1 MATKALDP
9 PSFRPL
15 SALRLGFLFL
25 AGSCARPAAGFM
37 GPFPVRTQHPVE
49 LTVLDLS
56 QRRGRVL
63 EPGQGEVRIQVVEAN
78 QALTSHGGRRDEDFM
93 FDQETTRVSAPFR
106 VGLGYGLDLE
116 ATPAFLRPTPG
127 FLDGFIENFHKA
139 LGFPNGERSELGR
152 YHYRAYINRD
162 GDRVYDL
169 KKGEVLLEDLPVTLS
184 CQLLKNR
191 PYFPDMTFRLALEAP
206 LRNGKKGGGNGGWD
220 EGVGIALSRKVLGME
235 VSGTVSLVHPH
246 TPKRFKRHHVRYGNR
261 WSSGWAVEIPLTRRL
276 SAIAQFRYHQSVLD
290 NMNAR
295 RLNKPQ
301 LLVWSGGRLFLSPSA
316 FLEGSVGEDI
326 IQKVSPDVA
335 FHLGMGV
342 RF

>member
-1 MATKALDP
+1 LATEAP
-9 PSFRPL
+9 GPASRRSL
-15 SALRLGFLFL
+15 SALRLGLLFL
-25 AGSCARPAAGFM
+25 AGSCAQPAAGFM

-63 EPGQGEVRIQVVEAN
+63 EPGQGEVRLQVVEAN

-93 FDQETTRVSAPFR
+93 FDQETTRVSVPFR

-116 ATPAFLRPTPG
+116 ATPAFLRPSAG
-127 FLDGFIENFHKA
+127 FLDGFIENFHET

-152 YHYRAYINRD
+152 FHYRAYINRD
-162 GDRVYDL
+162 GDRVYEL
-169 KKGEVLLEDLPVTLS
+169 RKGEVLLEDLPFTLS
-184 CQLLKNR
+184 CQILKDR
-191 PYFPDMTFRLALEAP
+191 PHLPDMTFRLALEAP
-206 LRNGKKGGGNGGWD
+206 LRKSRKGAGNGGWD
-220 EGVGIALSRKVLGME
+220 EGAGIAISKKFMGME
-235 VSGTVSLVHPH
+235 VSGTVSLVHSH
-246 TPKRFKRHHVRYGNR
+246 TPVKLRRRHVRYGNR
-261 WSSGWAVEIPLTRRL
+261 WSSGWALEIPLARRL

-301 LLVWSGGRLFLSPSA
+301 LLVWMGGRLFLSRSS
-316 FLEGSVGEDI
+316 FLEGSVGEDL